1 MAADAACDITYSC
14 VFQIRIYSPLKAQLL
29 EADPRIIQNVMEFM
43 SQCLPKEAFLAE
55 PMRAIYTSP
64 DLISIN
70 FCLMCPITFSFPGLN
85 DFVRDMQSLLAGF
98 LVGHCGHLG
107 LALNYREIFEFIL
120 VCHSQLFAPDDI
132 CNIANVL

>member
-1 MAADAACDITYSC
+1 MAEDAACEITYSC
-14 VFQIRIYSPLKAQLL
+14 VFQIRIFSPLKNQLL
-29 EADPRIIQNVMEFM
+29 EADPRILQNVMEFM
-43 SQCLPKEAFLAE
+43 SQCLPSNSFLAE

-70 FCLMCPITFSFPGLN
+70 FCLMCPMTFHFPGLN

-107 LALNYREIFEFIL
+107 LPLNYREIFEHIL

-132 CNIANVL
+132 ANVANVL